1 MANRQRW
8 HLAAARRPWPST
20 GPALAAVPAVS
31 LAWAAGWDGASQ
43 PSQGN
48 PSPPWC
54 CGPMA
59 ASPWP
64 APSWQRAAMGTGLS
78 CARPAA
84 ASSKSRAAAGR
95 LRRPTRIIA
104 RRHRCK
110 DLSGGTMCLSSRLL
124 DWILLA
130 SPWPVPKPALRKH
143 KPTSEVRRFRNS
155 GNRPVCVP
163 LPPHP
168 PPDLENSYIESTS
181 EVSECM

>member
-1 MANRQRW
+1 MTAT
-8 HLAAARRPWPST
+8 ACEP
-20 GPALAAVPAVS
+20 
-31 LAWAAGWDGASQ
+31 
-43 PSQGN
+43 
-48 PSPPWC
+48 
-54 CGPMA
+54 
-59 ASPWP
+59 
-64 APSWQRAAMGTGLS
+64 QRAAGCWRARSFAHHPLCLKTGS
-78 CARPAA
+78 NPKPNKHRAHIPSQPRTTPHGNTSSNKPFRKPAA

-130 SPWPVPKPALRKH
+130 SPLACPKARPPKTP
-143 KPTSEVRRFRNS
+143 PTSEVRRFRNS

-163 LPPHP
+163 RPPHP
-168 PPDLENSYIESTS
+168 PPDFENSYIESTS